1 MKYQESKEDYLET
14 IMILSNRKDSETGKR
29 KKVHAIDI
37 VHERNYSKPSVSIAM
52 KKLLES
58 GDININDKGEISL
71 TSKGK
76 KTASCIY
83 ERHETLRKTLI
94 SLGVSKEVAA
104 EDACKIE
111 HYLSKESFQ
120 AIKSYINRMK
130 KEN

>member
-71 TSKGK
+71 TSNGK